1 MNVLRDHPP
10 SQVSRLPLLA
20 IRVAEWLFRK
30 DEVGMR
36 TILSVLAAGA
46 VAIMLLP
53 VMVQGGNGDPQLVT
67 LCHYDR
73 NEQGPNAGPH
83 TIRVDGNAVDHH
95 LDNHTRTN
103 GYMGDDH
110 LGECSGSATITPS
123 STIGIPVAAT
133 PNSTPPT
140 TPTGYVPG
148 VTPCEEDE
156 VFDAVTA
163 TCIHIDR
170 IAGMGDDSAV
180 PDALPESGIMLES
193 QAIGTAVGLS
203 IVLLLVGLSIV
214 LLLGLVWWV
223 SKED

>member
-46 VAIMLLP
+46 VGVAAIMLLP
-53 VMVQGGNGDPQLVT
+53 VMVQGGYGDHQLVI

-133 PNSTPPT
+133 PNSTPPA

-148 VTPCEEDE
+148 VTPCSEDE

-193 QAIGTAVGLS
+193 GDLADRWVMGLAIGV
-203 IVLLLVGLSIV
+203 VV
-214 LLLGLVWWV
+214 LLGLVWWV
-223 SKED
+223 SKKD

>member
-36 TILSVLAAGA
+36 TIFSVLVAGA
-46 VAIMLLP
+46 VSVAAIMLLP
-53 VMVQGGNGDPQLVT
+53 VMVQGGYGDHQLVI

-163 TCIHIDR
+163 TCIHIDQ
-170 IAGMGDDSAV
+170 IL
-180 PDALPESGIMLES
+180 PDALPQSGIMLES
-193 QAIGTAVGLS
+193 GDLADRWVMGLAISTVVSLS
-203 IVLLLVGLSIV
+203 IILFF
-214 LLLGLVWWV
+214 GLVWWV
-223 SKED
+223 SKKD